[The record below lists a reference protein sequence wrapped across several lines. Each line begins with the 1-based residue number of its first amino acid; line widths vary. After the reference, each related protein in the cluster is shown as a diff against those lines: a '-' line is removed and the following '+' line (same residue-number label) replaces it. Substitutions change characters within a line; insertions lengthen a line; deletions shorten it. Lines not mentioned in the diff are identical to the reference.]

1 MEQIP
6 VICFAEVEA
15 GSTTVQDAVTATNTF
30 IREKF
35 TGQVLSSQLL
45 NAVWVIY
52 NRVSPPEF
60 SYSLGVPSSQC
71 ASLEG
76 ETMSDEV
83 ARLPEG
89 QTFINMAALGLSGYN
104 VITSDPADSAT
115 AMFNDQGCKR
125 QTLFNPEL
133 VQCMALCALS
143 PNLQVCA
150 TSTLV
155 RFGSN
160 KLVPQFVLELMHQNG
175 IEVITSRQI
184 GYDYHSLMSVEH
196 NRVLGMALN
205 LAEAME
211 ERERLDLEL
220 CETDRLL
227 QEKVALVSRL
237 HAGRYPEAKELE
249 MKEMNSLSVT
259 APLPEKK
266 QKAETTVEQVN
277 ENANPNYQSIGNG

>member
-1 MEQIP
+1 
-6 VICFAEVEA
+6 
-15 GSTTVQDAVTATNTF
+15 
-30 IREKF
+30 
-35 TGQVLSSQLL
+35 
-45 NAVWVIY
+45 
-52 NRVSPPEF
+52 
-60 SYSLGVPSSQC
+60 
-71 ASLEG
+71 
-76 ETMSDEV
+76 
-83 ARLPEG
+83 
-89 QTFINMAALGLSGYN
+89 
-104 VITSDPADSAT
+104 
-115 AMFNDQGCKR
+115 
-125 QTLFNPEL
+125 
-133 VQCMALCALS
+133 
-143 PNLQVCA
+143 
-150 TSTLV
+150 
-155 RFGSN
+155 
-160 KLVPQFVLELMHQNG
+160 MHQNG